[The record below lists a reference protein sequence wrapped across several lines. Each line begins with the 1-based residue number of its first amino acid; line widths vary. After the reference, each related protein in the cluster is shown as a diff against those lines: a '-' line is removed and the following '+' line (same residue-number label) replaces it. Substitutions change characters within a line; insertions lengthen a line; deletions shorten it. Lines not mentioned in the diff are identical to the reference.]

1 MSSEINI
8 LFLWGNYDKMDV
20 ARNDILIPT
29 FGIDVAGKQDSC
41 HLIFGTDVASKHD
54 PYHLTGS
61 REWHGNCRCR
71 RYVSR
76 CITPKWARA
85 YIGMIAG
92 YVTDWAR
99 AHNVIKHA

>member
-1 MSSEINI
+1 MSRKIDI
-8 LFLWGNYDKMDV
+8 LFLWGNYDIMDV

-29 FGIDVAGKQDSC
+29 LKPLCS
-41 HLIFGTDVASKHD
+41 SKHS
-54 PYHLTGS
+54 G
-61 REWHGNCRCR
+61 

-76 CITPKWARA
+76 CIT
-85 YIGMIAG
+85 IAG

>member
-1 MSSEINI
+1 MWDYMDI
-8 LFLWGNYDKMDV
+8 MDV

-29 FGIDVAGKQDSC
+29 FGMN
-41 HLIFGTDVASKHD
+41 VASKHD

-61 REWHGNCRCR
+61 REWHGNCRC
-71 RYVSR
+71 
-76 CITPKWARA
+76 PH
-85 YIGMIAG
+85 